1 MIHCEGEQH
10 TLSALLSKM
19 GFQRTTRAQ
28 AYCNIGQT
36 PGAVLPCQNDVWATS
51 NADTSRPLSPSLAFS
66 NLSISSSL
74 KLTSIGRLAMGPRS
88 CCITRPTCS
97 HRFTASDCD
106 PSQLASHSSPGPE
119 EDTHS
124 KRLGTALY
132 SSSKASICAAPQ
144 NLHCRCSSGMLRS
157 HRLIRPPS

>member
-1 MIHCEGEQH
+1 VIHCEGEQH
-10 TLSALLSKM
+10 TPSALLSKM
-19 GFQRTTRAQ
+19 GCQRTTRAQ
-28 AYCNIGQT
+28 ACCNIGQT
-36 PGAVLPCQNDVWATS
+36 PGAVLPGQNDVWATS

-74 KLTSIGRLAMGPRS
+74 NLTSIGRLAMGPRS

-97 HRFTASDCD
+97 HRFTVSDCD
-106 PSQLASHSSPGPE
+106 PSQLASASPGPE

-124 KRLGTALY
+124 NRLGTALY
-132 SSSKASICAAPQ
+132 SSSKASSCAVTP

-157 HRLIRPPS
+157 HRLIRPTS